1 MARYNMN
8 EEVKEIA
15 EITGR
20 TEKEIAEELELEFI
34 EKPFYGDAWY
44 ASNRRKEHSTKVMLQ
59 EVKSEAKKAKF
70 RAAKQGD
77 AKAFTEPFFTKSGDA
92 WAVVA
97 RGIDFITDGY
107 GAQAIKVRKRNGS
120 VSTVN
125 PLNPVDTTC
134 EQVKVYEIR

>member
-15 EITGR
+15 ELTGR

-44 ASNRRKEHSTKVMLQ
+44 ASNRRKEHSTKAMLR

-70 RAAKQGD
+70 RAAKRGD
-77 AKAFTEPFFTKSGDA
+77 AKAFTEPFFTKNGDE

-97 RGIDFITDGY
+97 RGIDFSEDGY
-107 GAQAIKVRKRNGS
+107 GALVVRVKRRDGS
-120 VSTVN
+120 VGVVEVIETV
-125 PLNPVDTTC
+125 DRTS
-134 EQVKVYEIR
+134 EEIRTWTVK